1 LGNRYEG
8 IESKEAMNKL
18 ETYSRGKMM
27 GEWHNCYDDGWQGL
41 IVPEA
46 FAHP

>member
-1 LGNRYEG
+1 MNQNKKELVG
-8 IESKEAMNKL
+8 IS
-18 ETYSRGKMM
+18 T
-27 GEWHNCYDDGWQGL
+27 WHNCYDESWQGI

>member
-1 LGNRYEG
+1 
-8 IESKEAMNKL
+8 MNKL

-27 GEWHNCYDDGWQGL
+27 GKWHNCYDDSWQGI